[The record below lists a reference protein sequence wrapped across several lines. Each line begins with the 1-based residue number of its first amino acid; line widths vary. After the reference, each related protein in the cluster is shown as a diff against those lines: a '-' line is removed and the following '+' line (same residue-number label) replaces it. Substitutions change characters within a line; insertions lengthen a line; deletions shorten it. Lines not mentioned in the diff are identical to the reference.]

1 MSRAYIYAAVGFI
14 AGVLSGVAAAGYYF
28 HKRYEERLDEEVRS
42 VKESFGR
49 VYSYKGSHPDND
61 EKTDISVTDDD
72 SIIKREVDT
81 SKTDYTKYFENPDIT
96 DEIAVIDEVETP
108 EEDLAPGEAPYVIDD
123 YEYMQDE
130 ESTRIELLYF
140 DDGLITDENWDPVE
154 DLSRVVSKKDLE
166 EFVKSD
172 EDSIYTRSDARH
184 CIYII
189 EKQDEPWEGFVERHP
204 IIKETSY
211 A

>member
-14 AGVLSGVAAAGYYF
+14 AGALSGAAAAGYYF
-28 HKRYEERLDEEVRS
+28 HKKYEERLDEEVRS

-49 VYSYKGSHPDND
+49 VYSYKDSHQDND
-61 EKTDISVTDDD
+61 GETDISVTEDD

-81 SKTDYTKYFENPDIT
+81 SKTDYTKYFENPNIT
-96 DEIAVIDEVETP
+96 DEITIKDEVEAP

-130 ESTRIELLYF
+130 ESTKIELLYF
-140 DDGLITDENWDPVE
+140 DDGLITDENWDPIE
-154 DLSRVVSKKDLE
+154 DLSRIISKKDLE
-166 EFVKSD
+166 EFVESE